1 MSEEQQ
7 SPASSDKRKGTYQ
20 LLALLMGGLGVH
32 NFYVGR
38 KGIAIVQVILT
49 LVQVIVMAAIASK
62 ATTGP
67 HAAGHAVGTLFW
79 KVALGPSVAHIWAIV
94 ECFIVKKDGKG
105 LPFKKSFV

>member
-1 MSEEQQ
+1 MKTVGKAFDRLEAVLKVIS
-7 SPASSDKRKGTYQ
+7 GV
-20 LLALLMGGLGVH
+20 LL
-32 NFYVGR
+32 VGF
-38 KGIAIVQVILT
+38 VILT

-105 LPFKKSFV
+105 PPFKKSFV